1 MCLQRLTEQA
11 TPTPCGP
18 GSGTAL
24 QMVDWACRVLL
35 GLLPE
40 GRSSRRLDRGGLN
53 RLSLS
58 RFGLMWLWFPVPG
71 PRLLGLL
78 SGPWFPFL
86 NIKMGTYVSGIVM
99 ELNRGT
105 EGL

>member
-1 MCLQRLTEQA
+1 MQL
-11 TPTPCGP
+11 
-18 GSGTAL
+18 
-24 QMVDWACRVLL
+24 VDWACRVLL
-35 GLLPE
+35 GLLPK
-40 GRSSRRLDRGGLN
+40 GSSSRHLDRGGLN

-71 PRLLGLL
+71 AGLLRLL
-78 SGPWFPFL
+78 SGPWLPFL
-86 NIKMGTYVSGIVM
+86 NINIGTYVSGIVM